1 MTKQY
6 THEEARAILTEA
18 GIKYTRKEYMAG
30 KVSHNDY
37 EAQFVNGEVI
47 NYVLRG
53 IGRDRI
59 LASKDEHF
67 NDIPLAKWDALCGV
81 SFFGS
86 QMSGSPSFPN
96 AFLVGLANITTYAEE
111 KSYGAHVSCSDGVC
125 LLKAAARIIKERVT
139 ANTTA

>member
-1 MTKQY
+1 MGKQY
-6 THEEARAILTEA
+6 THEEARAILAEA

-30 KVSHNDY
+30 EVSHNDY
-37 EAQFVNGEVI
+37 EAQFVNAEVI

-86 QMSGSPSFPN
+86 QMNGSPSFPN
-96 AFLVGLANITTYAEE
+96 AFLVGLANLTTYAEG
-111 KSYGAHVSCSDGVC
+111 KSYGAHVSCGDGVC
-125 LLKAAARIIKERVT
+125 LLKAAARAIKAQAVET
-139 ANTTA
+139 ATV